1 MHCHYF
7 ALSKYLRFFRKYT
20 FLVFFRL
27 IPMTMFFGHN
37 ADCFCFFL
45 LLHLM
50 LDIFQIHWYF
60 GSARC
65 KKHEQQKQYVF
76 VALLQTPHKVLC
88 KNQNGRFRG
97 WFIEI
102 SMNYTLVCVLN
113 CWAFCEIVTLSAENK
128 VDLIAAN
135 MSSNQGSL
143 PGNVYN
149 VHLGLHQINGSV
161 DKDTFHISFWWNAK
175 IVKKSDCLFR

>member
-1 MHCHYF
+1 
-7 ALSKYLRFFRKYT
+7 
-20 FLVFFRL
+20 
-27 IPMTMFFGHN
+27 MTMFFGHN

-102 SMNYTLVCVLN
+102 SMNYTGLCSQLLSFLRNCDVVCWEQSGFDCCKYV
-113 CWAFCEIVTLSAENK
+113 VKSR
-128 VDLIAAN
+128 LITWERVQCTFRS
-135 MSSNQGSL
+135 SSNQWKRRQRHFSHFFLMKCENCQKVWL
-143 PGNVYN
+143 P
-149 VHLGLHQINGSV
+149 
-161 DKDTFHISFWWNAK
+161 F
-175 IVKKSDCLFR
+175 